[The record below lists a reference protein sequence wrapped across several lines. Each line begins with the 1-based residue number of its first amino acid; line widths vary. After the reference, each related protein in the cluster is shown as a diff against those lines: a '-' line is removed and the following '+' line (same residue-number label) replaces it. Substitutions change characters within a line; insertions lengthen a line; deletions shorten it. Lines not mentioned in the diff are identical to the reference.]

1 MRKLGLYLLN
11 DLGNIFI
18 SLDEDNDLE
27 EEITDLLMNVFFFQ
41 AYKNKRNQIGSKYIH
56 NLYINTALL
65 RTTSSTLSRMSAV
78 WYGLE
83 PQFSQIMMSQC

>member
-27 EEITDLLMNVFFFQ
+27 EEITDLLMNVFFFFFTKTN
-41 AYKNKRNQIGSKYIH
+41 ATK
-56 NLYINTALL
+56 
-65 RTTSSTLSRMSAV
+65 
-78 WYGLE
+78 
-83 PQFSQIMMSQC
+83 

>member
-27 EEITDLLMNVFFFQ
+27 EEITDLLMNVFFFKHTKTN
-41 AYKNKRNQIGSKYIH
+41 ATK
-56 NLYINTALL
+56 
-65 RTTSSTLSRMSAV
+65 
-78 WYGLE
+78 
-83 PQFSQIMMSQC
+83 

>member
-27 EEITDLLMNVFFFQ
+27 KEITDLLMNVFF
-41 AYKNKRNQIGSKYIH
+41 
-56 NLYINTALL
+56 
-65 RTTSSTLSRMSAV
+65 SSIQKQTQPNRL
-78 WYGLE
+78 
-83 PQFSQIMMSQC
+83 